1 MQHQENRNR
10 ETPPKPERY
19 VIKSIAVGIDCSP
32 HSMASLKAAAELAAR
47 MNAELIGIFVEDI
60 NLLRIADLP
69 FSQEI
74 RLYSAQPE
82 SMSTAELE
90 RLLRMQARQA
100 ETSLQHEAEI
110 FRVHHTFNVRRGIVP
125 REVIAAALEADL
137 LVLGRSGRSPTCR
150 KGLGSTARSALSGS
164 TKNVM
169 LMRTGFSAEHEAIL
183 VLFDGSEGSKAAL
196 RIALS
201 LVRSG
206 NTLHILI
213 LPQTENEK
221 ATLEKELSK
230 LIPSGI
236 LRVEYHMLPSVTD
249 SRIIARYIRMADSG
263 LLVLSDHMNLPQETV
278 HSLINEVDYPVLLVR
293 NQSS

>member
-1 MQHQENRNR
+1 MQHQENENR
-10 ETPPKPERY
+10 KIPPKPGRY
-19 VIKSIAVGIDCSP
+19 AIRSIAVGIDCSP

-82 SMSTAELE
+82 SMNTAELE

-100 ETSLQHEAEI
+100 ETSLQREAEI

-125 REVIAAALEADL
+125 REVLAAALGADL

-164 TKNVM
+164 AKNVM
-169 LMRTGFSAEHEAIL
+169 LMRTGFSAEHEAVL
-183 VLFDGSEGSKAAL
+183 VLYDGSEASKTAVA
-196 RIALS
+196 IALN
-201 LVRSG
+201 LIRPG
-206 NTLHILI
+206 NILHILI
-213 LPQTENEK
+213 LPQIEGSGK
-221 ATLEKELSK
+221 AMQKELSSS
-230 LIPSGI
+230 IPAGL
-236 LRVEYHMLPSVTD
+236 LRVEYHLLPPVTD
-249 SRIIARYIRMADSG
+249 SRILARYIRLADSG
-263 LLVLSDHMNLPQETV
+263 LLVLSDRMNLPSETV
-278 HSLINEVDYPVLLVR
+278 HALVNEIDYPVLLVR
-293 NQSS
+293 